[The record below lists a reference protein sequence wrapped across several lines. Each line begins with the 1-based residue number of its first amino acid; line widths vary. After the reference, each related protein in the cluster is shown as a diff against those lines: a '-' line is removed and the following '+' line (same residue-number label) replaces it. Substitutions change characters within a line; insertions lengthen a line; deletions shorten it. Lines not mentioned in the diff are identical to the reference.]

1 MLLIYIQDFTHIL
14 ISLLSFIISLLCLS
28 CLMVAWIG
36 RFLMKDFHTF
46 LSLAMS
52 LLTFLSFRSFLITS
66 FHIFLG
72 HPLWILP
79 LKIIHLLNQALSS
92 ILSRWPNHC
101 SLLPCK
107 HSLVLFSFSLV
118 FRSSEE
124 ILSSG
129 LTLHINLAIP
139 ASFASMIPSS
149 FLTGQD
155 SFPYSIMQCTHAG
168 YILSFALQADTP
180 LANKGTKSQTYAFHS
195 WSLLEHCQ
203 MHPL

>member
-52 LLTFLSFRSFLITS
+52 LLTFLSFRSLLITS
-66 FHIFLG
+66 FQIFLG
-72 HPLWILP
+72 HPLWKLP
-79 LKIIHLLNQALSS
+79 LKILHLLNQALSS

-101 SLLPCK
+101 SLRPCK

-129 LTLHINLAIP
+129 LTLQINLAIP

-149 FLTGQD
+149 F
-155 SFPYSIMQCTHAG
+155 
-168 YILSFALQADTP
+168 
-180 LANKGTKSQTYAFHS
+180 
-195 WSLLEHCQ
+195 
-203 MHPL
+203 